1 VSFRISSEL
10 KNEQAAVN
18 DAGEAAG
25 VKVGA
30 VVFGLLTEVDD
41 GGAGVVAGAAVVE
54 PPEHAVTQVSRHAA
68 AKIPPGMRTRSN
80 LALGN

>member
-1 VSFRISSEL
+1 
-10 KNEQAAVN
+10 
-18 DAGEAAG
+18 
-25 VKVGA
+25 

-68 AKIPPGMRTRSN
+68 AKIP
-80 LALGN
+80 LGRAPEVI